1 MGRHPHKE
9 IRKALAEAEI
19 AGLAVVELQGH
30 TWGRVQCP
38 CGDHVKVF
46 STGRAPEIGAKRV
59 RAFINKHEKH
69 VLEG

>member
-9 IRKALAEAEI
+9 IRKALAEAAD
-19 AGLAVVELQGH
+19 AGLTVVELQGH
-30 TWGRVQCP
+30 SWGRVQCV